1 MADVIVSADAS
12 YGPPRNVIVAHA
24 TGGSILESCEV
35 TRIVG
40 GVEEPIRRQPI
51 VGVSD
56 VTLYDYE
63 APYDRSAVYRIQG
76 MERNTLASSWTGNKN
91 ASTSTLSQDGQVGA
105 TQMLTGTKALTL
117 VASGATWGNGGWRT
131 TGGGSTVN
139 TDLSSPPVSGVT
151 QGVMLTADPSASWAE
166 AGIAQDGVPLQP
178 GDYIYSLWVK
188 GVNSAIARIAVSNGN
203 TTVLNTNITCTGAW
217 RLVALRTRVQQSD
230 NFNVYCYNK
239 SSTQPMYVCAPM
251 VCTQSDWQML
261 QSLGV
266 DWFDGD
272 SFQAGTTTQ
281 YDESSSHVT
290 LSPDSGW
297 LIHPG
302 NPAKSMRLP
311 LGHITGMGDT
321 TRRSNATR
329 HDILGARYPIYTNPG
344 PRYSRE
350 LSMKLRTRTA
360 DDENMLDALL
370 DDQTPILF
378 NPRGV
383 DASRLNLNPMYLQV
397 GDVTAARYAQSL
409 YPTSDSPQHWRD
421 WTLPC
426 TQVDS
431 PAVSQ
436 QAVGWTYAQLLND
449 NTRYQS
455 VIISYKD
462 YASLQAHSVKDGQ

>member
-1 MADVIVSADAS
+1 MAEVIVSADAS

-40 GVEEPIRRQPI
+40 GAEEPIRRQPI

-63 APYDRSAVYRIQG
+63 APYDRSSVYRIQG
-76 MERNTLASSWTGNKN
+76 LERNIDLVSAWTGDKN
-91 ASTSTLSQDGQVGA
+91 ASTSQLSQDGQVVA
-105 TQMLTGTKALTL
+105 TNYVTDPNALQKVGTWSPAGSTIAVQRPDGHWVYTPDSDVTILAFFIPITPLAQDDYVYCEWLGGTGDASLENIDT
-117 VASGATWGNGGWRT
+117 VAHGNGWILGKNPNPAGNKT
-131 TGGGSTVN
+131 IF
-139 TDLSSPPVSGVT
+139 PVLNGTPITILKVGRYSAADYAAMQARGVT
-151 QGVMLTADPSASWAE
+151 
-166 AGIAQDGVPLQP
+166 
-178 GDYIYSLWVK
+178 
-188 GVNSAIARIAVSNGN
+188 
-203 TTVLNTNITCTGAW
+203 
-217 RLVALRTRVQQSD
+217 
-230 NFNVYCYNK
+230 
-239 SSTQPMYVCAPM
+239 
-251 VCTQSDWQML
+251 
-261 QSLGV
+261 
-266 DWFDGD
+266 WFDGD

-281 YDESSSHVT
+281 YDESSSPIT
-290 LSPDSGW
+290 LSPDTGW

-383 DASRLNLNPMYLQV
+383 DASRLNLDPMYLQV

>member
-1 MADVIVSADAS
+1 MAEVIVSADAS

-40 GVEEPIRRQPI
+40 GAEEPIRRQPI

-63 APYDRSAVYRIQG
+63 APYDRSSVYRIQG
-76 MERNTLASSWTGNKN
+76 LERSTLSTQWTS
-91 ASTSTLSQDGQVGA
+91 APDSSTSTLLQDNSLIA
-105 TQMLTGTKALTL
+105 TQWFPNPGGDSTGTQPDQLFDGSISWKWGTRNAFALTKNQSATMGPFARFSL
-117 VASGATWGNGGWRT
+117 SGLIAGTGMRLSVEVGGT
-131 TGGGSTVN
+131 SSTGMRGPAVTV
-139 TDLSSPPVSGVT
+139 TK
-151 QGVMLTADPSASWAE
+151 AD
-166 AGIAQDGVPLQP
+166 D
-178 GDYIYSLWVK
+178 
-188 GVNSAIARIAVSNGN
+188 
-203 TTVLNTNITCTGAW
+203 TTVLVESAPYIPGRFLT
-217 RLVALRTRVQQSD
+217 L
-230 NFNVYCYNK
+230 NFTVPDDGGIHLKFRGNVNNVVGFYDIMLC
-239 SSTQPMYVCAPM
+239 SVD
-251 VCTQSDWQML
+251 DWNAM

-266 DWFDGD
+266 SWFDGD

-281 YDESSSHVT
+281 YDESSSPVT

-383 DASRLNLNPMYLQV
+383 DASRLNLDPMYLQV

>member
-1 MADVIVSADAS
+1 M
-12 YGPPRNVIVAHA
+12 
-24 TGGSILESCEV
+24 

-63 APYDRSAVYRIQG
+63 APYDRSSVYRIQG
-76 MERNTLASSWTGNKN
+76 IERNTLSTQWTGDKN
-91 ASTSTLSQDGQVGA
+91 ASTSTLSQDGAVVATNYVTDPNALQKVSTWSPVGSTTA
-105 TQMLTGTKALTL
+105 VQRPDGHWVYTPDSDVTRLALFIPITPLAQDDYVYCAWLGGT
-117 VASGATWGNGGWRT
+117 GNGYLENIDTVAKGNGW
-131 TGGGSTVN
+131 
-139 TDLSSPPVSGVT
+139 
-151 QGVMLTADPSASWAE
+151 
-166 AGIAQDGVPLQP
+166 
-178 GDYIYSLWVK
+178 
-188 GVNSAIARIAVSNGN
+188 
-203 TTVLNTNITCTGAW
+203 VLGKNTNPARNKTIFPTLNGTPITILKVGKYTPTDYA
-217 RLVALRTRVQQSD
+217 A
-230 NFNVYCYNK
+230 
-239 SSTQPMYVCAPM
+239 
-251 VCTQSDWQML
+251 L

-266 DWFDGD
+266 TWFDGD

-281 YDESSSHVT
+281 YDESSSPVT
-290 LSPDSGW
+290 LSPDTGW

-360 DDENMLDALL
+360 DDENMLDNLL

-383 DASRLNLNPMYLQV
+383 DASRLNLDPMYLQV

>member
-1 MADVIVSADAS
+1 MAEVTVSADPS

-40 GVEEPIRRQPI
+40 GAEEPIRRQPI

-63 APYDRSAVYRIQG
+63 APYDRSSVYRIQG
-76 MERNTLASSWTGNKN
+76 LERNIDLVSAWTGDKN
-91 ASTSTLSQDGQVGA
+91 ASTSQLSQDGQVVA
-105 TQMLTGTKALTL
+105 TNYVTDPNALQKVGTWSPAGSTTAVQRPDGHWVYTPDSDVTRLAFFIPINQLVQNDYVYCEWLGGTGDGYLENIDT
-117 VASGATWGNGGWRT
+117 VAHGNGWILGK
-131 TGGGSTVN
+131 N
-139 TDLSSPPVSGVT
+139 TNPAGNKTIYPTLNGTPITILKVGRYSAADYAAMQARGVT
-151 QGVMLTADPSASWAE
+151 
-166 AGIAQDGVPLQP
+166 
-178 GDYIYSLWVK
+178 
-188 GVNSAIARIAVSNGN
+188 
-203 TTVLNTNITCTGAW
+203 
-217 RLVALRTRVQQSD
+217 
-230 NFNVYCYNK
+230 
-239 SSTQPMYVCAPM
+239 
-251 VCTQSDWQML
+251 
-261 QSLGV
+261 
-266 DWFDGD
+266 WFDGD

-281 YDESSSHVT
+281 YDESSSPVT
-290 LSPDSGW
+290 LSPDTGW

-360 DDENMLDALL
+360 DDENMLDNLL

>member
-1 MADVIVSADAS
+1 MADVTVSADPS

-40 GVEEPIRRQPI
+40 GAEEPIRRQPI

-76 MERNTLASSWTGNKN
+76 LERNTIASSWTGNKD
-91 ASTSTLSQDGQVGA
+91 ASTSQLSQDGSVIA
-105 TQMLTGTKALTL
+105 TNL
-117 VASGATWGNGGWRT
+117 VTSPKPLAAGWGQSSVTMTDTPDGLAVSAHDHDADEYAVILNIPCNPDTTYHIVAELMRLDGPTWINGPLFAVEWT
-131 TGGGSTVN
+131 TTN
-139 TDLSSPPVSGVT
+139 
-151 QGVMLTADPSASWAE
+151 
-166 AGIAQDGVPLQP
+166 GIAAVHMAIGGIKQGILQT
-178 GDYIYSLWVK
+178 DF
-188 GVNSAIARIAVSNGN
+188 
-203 TTVLNTNITCTGAW
+203 TTQPTATNISIRLYAPLYTTQQTVW
-217 RLVALRTRVQQSD
+217 RHIGLYTA
-230 NFNVYCYNK
+230 
-239 SSTQPMYVCAPM
+239 A
-251 VCTQSDWQML
+251 DWSAMQAR
-261 QSLGV
+261 GIT
-266 DWFDGD
+266 WFDGD
-272 SFQAGTTTQ
+272 SFQASTTTQ
-281 YDESSSHVT
+281 YDESSSPVT

-455 VIISYKD
+455 IIISYKD

>member
-1 MADVIVSADAS
+1 MADVTVSADPS

-40 GVEEPIRRQPI
+40 GAEEPIRRQPI

-63 APYDRSAVYRIQG
+63 ALYDRSAVYRIQG
-76 MERNTLASSWTGNKN
+76 LERNTLSTQWTGDKN
-91 ASTSTLSQDGQVGA
+91 ASTSTLSKDGAVVATNLDSNPSNTRARGGWQTTA
-105 TQMLTGTKALTL
+105 TQNSGGTWTYSSGGKNGTFYCADDGNVGDVLRITFKEDISSRAFVNEGITGISKPDSNTIIGTVNRTKGPTLNTAQSALTPL
-117 VASGATWGNGGWRT
+117 T
-131 TGGGSTVN
+131 T
-139 TDLSSPPVSGVT
+139 
-151 QGVMLTADPSASWAE
+151 
-166 AGIAQDGVPLQP
+166 I
-178 GDYIYSLWVK
+178 
-188 GVNSAIARIAVSNGN
+188 
-203 TTVLNTNITCTGAW
+203 
-217 RLVALRTRVQQSD
+217 RV
-230 NFNVYCYNK
+230 
-239 SSTQPMYVCAPM
+239 
-251 VCTQSDWQML
+251 TQSDYDAM
-261 QSLGV
+261 QSIGI
-266 DWFDGD
+266 DWFSGD

-281 YDESSSHVT
+281 YDESSSPVT

-462 YASLQAHSVKDGQ
+462 YASLQAHNVKDGQ

>member
-1 MADVIVSADAS
+1 MADVTVSADPS

-24 TGGSILESCEV
+24 TGGSILKSCEV

-76 MERNTLASSWTGNKN
+76 LERNTLASSWTGNKN
-91 ASTSTLSQDGQVGA
+91 ASTSQLSQDGSVVATNLVLNPSFETGDATNYYFAGNWVKPAKVQTFEPQSGNYEMTVYQSATGLNAVTSALGSIPTGQVVAVARINSDG
-105 TQMLTGTKALTL
+105 TLSTGTLPTL
-117 VASGATWGNGGWRT
+117 GVQ
-131 TGGGSTVN
+131 V
-139 TDLSSPPVSGVT
+139 DGVT
-151 QGVMLTADPSASWAE
+151 INN
-166 AGIAQDGVPLQP
+166 GITVTPYAWQDVVSIVTIPDNAKNVTWRFACFNPNGT
-178 GDYIYSLWVK
+178 YIRFDNIGLFSL
-188 GVNSAIARIAVSNGN
+188 A
-203 TTVLNTNITCTGAW
+203 
-217 RLVALRTRVQQSD
+217 
-230 NFNVYCYNK
+230 
-239 SSTQPMYVCAPM
+239 
-251 VCTQSDWQML
+251 DWQAM
-261 QSLGV
+261 QSLGIT
-266 DWFDGD
+266 WFDGD

-281 YDESSSHVT
+281 YDESSSPVT
-290 LSPDSGW
+290 LSPDTGW

>member
-1 MADVIVSADAS
+1 MAEVTVSADPS

-40 GVEEPIRRQPI
+40 GVEEPIRQQPI

-63 APYDRSAVYRIQG
+63 APYDRSSVYRIQG
-76 MERNTLASSWTGNKN
+76 LERSTLSTQWTGDKN
-91 ASTSTLSQDGQVGA
+91 ASTSTLSQDGAVVA
-105 TQMLTGTKALTL
+105 TNLILSPLPRAMDYVTYDATHAGSPTLSDQPDGMKLTSNESHNPSAYKNGHTLPAGSYHLHAELSEVSGTK
-117 VASGATWGNGGWRT
+117 WN
-131 TGGGSTVN
+131 
-139 TDLSSPPVSGVT
+139 DF
-151 QGVMLTADPSASWAE
+151 MLGFFGYITPYPSALSH
-166 AGIAQDGVPLQP
+166 GIVDYDATFTDDMPSKNFELKCPTDG
-178 GDYIYSLWVK
+178 Y
-188 GVNSAIARIAVSNGN
+188 AV
-203 TTVLNTNITCTGAW
+203 W
-217 RLVALRTRVQQSD
+217 RHVGLYTA
-230 NFNVYCYNK
+230 
-239 SSTQPMYVCAPM
+239 
-251 VCTQSDWQML
+251 SDWQAM
-261 QSLGV
+261 QALGV
-266 DWFDGD
+266 TWFDGD

-281 YDESSSHVT
+281 YAESSSPVT

-436 QAVGWTYAQLLND
+436 QAVGWTYARLLND

>member
-1 MADVIVSADAS
+1 MAEVTVSADPS

-40 GVEEPIRRQPI
+40 GAEEPIRRQPI

-63 APYDRSAVYRIQG
+63 APYDRSSVYRIQG
-76 MERNTLASSWTGNKN
+76 IERNTLSTQWTGDKN
-91 ASTSTLSQDGQVGA
+91 ASTSTLSQDGKVVA
-105 TQMLTGTKALTL
+105 TNLFPTPRPASGDTGNTSITQTDDGFTIKTNKTYTGSGDDHNFYPKFVAAGETYHFHAEVDDMLTTTL
-117 VASGATWGNGGWRT
+117 PDISIWIGRWGSGDV
-131 TGGGSTVN
+131 SVPN
-139 TDLSSPPVSGVT
+139 TRLSSPSVIDIDLPSMVGIDRITFKCGMTAGDHVT
-151 QGVMLTADPSASWAE
+151 WRRLGLYTAAE
-166 AGIAQDGVPLQP
+166 
-178 GDYIYSLWVK
+178 
-188 GVNSAIARIAVSNGN
+188 
-203 TTVLNTNITCTGAW
+203 
-217 RLVALRTRVQQSD
+217 
-230 NFNVYCYNK
+230 
-239 SSTQPMYVCAPM
+239 
-251 VCTQSDWQML
+251 WQAM
-261 QSLGV
+261 QALGV

-281 YDESSSHVT
+281 YDESSSPVT
-290 LSPDSGW
+290 LSPDTGW

-360 DDENMLDALL
+360 DDENMLDNLL
-370 DDQTPILF
+370 DDQIPILF

-383 DASRLNLNPMYLQV
+383 DASRLNLDPMYLQV

-421 WTLPC
+421 WALPC

>member
-1 MADVIVSADAS
+1 MADVTVSADPS

-24 TGGSILESCEV
+24 TGGSILKSCEV

-40 GVEEPIRRQPI
+40 GAEEPIRRQPI

-76 MERNTLASSWTGNKN
+76 MERNTLSTQWTGDKN
-91 ASTSTLSQDGQVGA
+91 ASTSTLSQDGAVVATNYVTDPNALQKVGTWSPA
-105 TQMLTGTKALTL
+105 GSTNVVQRPDGRWVYTPDSDVTRFALLIPITPLVQDDYVYCEWLGGTGDVYLENMDT
-117 VASGATWGNGGWRT
+117 VAHGNGWILGK
-131 TGGGSTVN
+131 N
-139 TDLSSPPVSGVT
+139 TNPAGNKTLYHVLNGTPITILKVGRYSAADYAAMQARGVT
-151 QGVMLTADPSASWAE
+151 
-166 AGIAQDGVPLQP
+166 
-178 GDYIYSLWVK
+178 
-188 GVNSAIARIAVSNGN
+188 
-203 TTVLNTNITCTGAW
+203 
-217 RLVALRTRVQQSD
+217 
-230 NFNVYCYNK
+230 
-239 SSTQPMYVCAPM
+239 
-251 VCTQSDWQML
+251 
-261 QSLGV
+261 
-266 DWFDGD
+266 WFDGD

-281 YDESSSHVT
+281 YAESSSPIT
-290 LSPDSGW
+290 LSPDTGW

-436 QAVGWTYAQLLND
+436 QAVGWTYAQLVND
-449 NTRYQS
+449 NMRCQS

-462 YASLQAHSVKDGQ
+462 YASLQAHNVKDGQ

>member
-1 MADVIVSADAS
+1 MQA
-12 YGPPRNVIVAHA
+12 R
-24 TGGSILESCEV
+24 
-35 TRIVG
+35 
-40 GVEEPIRRQPI
+40 
-51 VGVSD
+51 
-56 VTLYDYE
+56 
-63 APYDRSAVYRIQG
+63 
-76 MERNTLASSWTGNKN
+76 
-91 ASTSTLSQDGQVGA
+91 
-105 TQMLTGTKALTL
+105 
-117 VASGATWGNGGWRT
+117 
-131 TGGGSTVN
+131 
-139 TDLSSPPVSGVT
+139 GVT
-151 QGVMLTADPSASWAE
+151 
-166 AGIAQDGVPLQP
+166 
-178 GDYIYSLWVK
+178 
-188 GVNSAIARIAVSNGN
+188 
-203 TTVLNTNITCTGAW
+203 
-217 RLVALRTRVQQSD
+217 
-230 NFNVYCYNK
+230 
-239 SSTQPMYVCAPM
+239 
-251 VCTQSDWQML
+251 
-261 QSLGV
+261 
-266 DWFDGD
+266 WFDGD

-281 YDESSSHVT
+281 YDESSSPVT

>member
-1 MADVIVSADAS
+1 MAEVIVSADAS

-63 APYDRSAVYRIQG
+63 APYDRSSVYRIRG
-76 MERNTLASSWTGNKN
+76 LERNTIASSWTGNKD
-91 ASTSTLSQDGQVGA
+91 AGTSQLSQDGSVIA
-105 TQMLTGTKALTL
+105 TNLVNSPKPLAAGWTQSAVTMTDTPDGLAVSAHDPNSDEYAIIFNTPVNPDTTYHIVADLARIDGPTWPNGPLFVVEWTATNAL
-117 VASGATWGNGGWRT
+117 AATHPAIGGIKQGILQTDFT
-131 TGGGSTVN
+131 TQPT
-139 TDLSSPPVSGVT
+139 TTHIDIRLYAPLDVT
-151 QGVMLTADPSASWAE
+151 Q
-166 AGIAQDGVPLQP
+166 Q
-178 GDYIYSLWVK
+178 
-188 GVNSAIARIAVSNGN
+188 
-203 TTVLNTNITCTGAW
+203 TVW
-217 RLVALRTRVQQSD
+217 RHIGLYTD
-230 NFNVYCYNK
+230 
-239 SSTQPMYVCAPM
+239 
-251 VCTQSDWQML
+251 SDWSAMQAR
-261 QSLGV
+261 GIT
-266 DWFDGD
+266 WFDGD

-281 YDESSSHVT
+281 YDESSSPIT

-350 LSMKLRTRTA
+350 LSMKLRTQTA
-360 DDENMLDALL
+360 DDENMLDNLL

>member
-1 MADVIVSADAS
+1 MADVTVSADPS

-40 GVEEPIRRQPI
+40 GAEEPIRRQPI

-63 APYDRSAVYRIQG
+63 ALYDRSAVYRIQG
-76 MERNTLASSWTGNKN
+76 LERNIDLVSAWTGDKN
-91 ASTSTLSQDGQVGA
+91 ASTSQLSQDGQVVA
-105 TQMLTGTKALTL
+105 TNYVTDPNALQKVGTWSPAGSTTAVQRPDGHWVYTPDSDVTRLAFFIPITPLAQDDYVYCEWLGGTGDASLENIDT
-117 VASGATWGNGGWRT
+117 VAHGNGWILGK
-131 TGGGSTVN
+131 N
-139 TDLSSPPVSGVT
+139 PNP
-151 QGVMLTADPSASWAE
+151 
-166 AGIAQDGVPLQP
+166 AGNKT
-178 GDYIYSLWVK
+178 IYP
-188 GVNSAIARIAVSNGN
+188 
-203 TTVLNTNITCTGAW
+203 VLNGTPITILKVGRYSA
-217 RLVALRTRVQQSD
+217 AD
-230 NFNVYCYNK
+230 YAA
-239 SSTQPMYVCAPM
+239 M
-251 VCTQSDWQML
+251 

-266 DWFDGD
+266 SWFDGD

-281 YDESSSHVT
+281 YDESSSPVT

>member
-1 MADVIVSADAS
+1 MAEVTVSADPS

-40 GVEEPIRRQPI
+40 GAEEPIRRQPI

-63 APYDRSAVYRIQG
+63 APYDRSSVYRIQG
-76 MERNTLASSWTGNKN
+76 LERNIDLVSAWTGDKN
-91 ASTSTLSQDGQVGA
+91 ASTSQLSQDGQVVA
-105 TQMLTGTKALTL
+105 TNYVTDPNALQKVGTWSPAGSTTAVQRPDGHWVYTPDSDVTRLAFFIPINQLVQNDYVYCEWLGGTGDGYLENIDT
-117 VASGATWGNGGWRT
+117 VAHGNGWILGK
-131 TGGGSTVN
+131 N
-139 TDLSSPPVSGVT
+139 TNPAGNKTLYPTLNGTPITILKVGRYSAADYAAMQARGVT
-151 QGVMLTADPSASWAE
+151 
-166 AGIAQDGVPLQP
+166 
-178 GDYIYSLWVK
+178 
-188 GVNSAIARIAVSNGN
+188 
-203 TTVLNTNITCTGAW
+203 
-217 RLVALRTRVQQSD
+217 
-230 NFNVYCYNK
+230 
-239 SSTQPMYVCAPM
+239 
-251 VCTQSDWQML
+251 
-261 QSLGV
+261 
-266 DWFDGD
+266 WFDGD

-281 YDESSSHVT
+281 YDESSSPVT
-290 LSPDSGW
+290 LSPDTGW

-360 DDENMLDALL
+360 DDENMLDNLL

>member
-1 MADVIVSADAS
+1 MAEVTVSADPS

-40 GVEEPIRRQPI
+40 GAEEPIRRQPI

-76 MERNTLASSWTGNKN
+76 LERNIDLVSAWTGDKN
-91 ASTSTLSQDGQVGA
+91 ASTSQLSQDGQVVA
-105 TQMLTGTKALTL
+105 TNYVTDPNALQKVGTWSPAGSTTAVQRPDGHWVYTPDSDVTRLAFFIPITPLAQDDYVYCEWLGGTGDAGLENMDT
-117 VASGATWGNGGWRT
+117 VAHGNGWILGK
-131 TGGGSTVN
+131 N
-139 TDLSSPPVSGVT
+139 TNPAGNKTIYPVLNGTPITILKVGRYSAADYAAMQARGVT
-151 QGVMLTADPSASWAE
+151 
-166 AGIAQDGVPLQP
+166 
-178 GDYIYSLWVK
+178 
-188 GVNSAIARIAVSNGN
+188 
-203 TTVLNTNITCTGAW
+203 
-217 RLVALRTRVQQSD
+217 
-230 NFNVYCYNK
+230 
-239 SSTQPMYVCAPM
+239 
-251 VCTQSDWQML
+251 
-261 QSLGV
+261 
-266 DWFDGD
+266 WFDGD

-281 YDESSSHVT
+281 YDKSSSPIK
-290 LSPDSGW
+290 LSPDTGW

-350 LSMKLRTRTA
+350 LSMKLRTQTA

>member
-76 MERNTLASSWTGNKN
+76 MERNTLASSWTGNKD
-91 ASTSTLSQDGQVGA
+91 ASTSQLSQDGVVVA
-105 TQMLTGTKALTL
+105 TNLLTSPRTL
-117 VASGATWGNGGWRT
+117 DGYAVKWGNPNNV
-131 TGGGSTVN
+131 SLQ
-139 TDLSSPPVSGVT
+139 TD
-151 QGVMLTADPSASWAE
+151 DN
-166 AGIAQDGVPLQP
+166 
-178 GDYIYSLWVK
+178 GDTYLHIV
-188 GVNSAIARIAVSNGN
+188 GGN
-203 TTVLNTNITCTGAW
+203 TTYV
-217 RLVALRTRVQQSD
+217 VA
-230 NFNVYCYNK
+230 F
-239 SSTQPMYVCAPM
+239 P
-251 VCTQSDWQML
+251 
-261 QSLGV
+261 GV
-266 DWFDGD
+266 DRPAISTACVQARSNVNIDAVNVNYNHFQHLTGDGMWHYMQATDSTTPVWTPTGTIFGCESSLKDGQYLDFKMPALFSPSDFQGMQARGVTWFDGD

-281 YDESSSHVT
+281 YDESSSPVT
-290 LSPDSGW
+290 LSPDTGW

-360 DDENMLDALL
+360 DDENMLDNLL

-421 WTLPC
+421 WALPC

>member
-1 MADVIVSADAS
+1 MAEVIVSADAS

-40 GVEEPIRRQPI
+40 GAEEPIRRQPI

-63 APYDRSAVYRIQG
+63 APYDRSSVYRIQG
-76 MERNTLASSWTGNKN
+76 LERNIDLVSAWTGDKN
-91 ASTSTLSQDGQVGA
+91 ASTSQLSQDGQVVA
-105 TQMLTGTKALTL
+105 TNYVTDPNALQKVGTWSPAGSTTAVQRPDGHWVYTPDSDVTRLAFFIPITPLAQDDYVYCEWLGGTGDASLENIDT
-117 VASGATWGNGGWRT
+117 VAHGNGWILGKNPNPAGNKT
-131 TGGGSTVN
+131 IY
-139 TDLSSPPVSGVT
+139 PVLNGTPITILKVGRYSAADYAAMQARGVT
-151 QGVMLTADPSASWAE
+151 
-166 AGIAQDGVPLQP
+166 
-178 GDYIYSLWVK
+178 
-188 GVNSAIARIAVSNGN
+188 
-203 TTVLNTNITCTGAW
+203 
-217 RLVALRTRVQQSD
+217 
-230 NFNVYCYNK
+230 
-239 SSTQPMYVCAPM
+239 
-251 VCTQSDWQML
+251 
-261 QSLGV
+261 
-266 DWFDGD
+266 WFDGD

-281 YDESSSHVT
+281 YDESSSPIT

-378 NPRGV
+378 NPRSV

-436 QAVGWTYAQLLND
+436 QAVGWTYAQLVND